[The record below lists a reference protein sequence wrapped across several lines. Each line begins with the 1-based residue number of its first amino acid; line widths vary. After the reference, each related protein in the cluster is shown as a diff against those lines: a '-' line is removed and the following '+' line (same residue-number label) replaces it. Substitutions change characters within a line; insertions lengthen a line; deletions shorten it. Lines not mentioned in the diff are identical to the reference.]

1 MNLGVGHKYSNL
13 SRRKT
18 TMADKRWRMG
28 RGGRQELLAFIRADV
43 GVVGKGSPV
52 VSRSDLQ

>member
-1 MNLGVGHKYSNL
+1 
-13 SRRKT
+13 
-18 TMADKRWRMG
+18 MG